1 MKKLTIENRI
11 EHRMENRHT
20 CSEGIFFASQ
30 GGFYEGKLKDYSR
43 SGLFIKTDEILP
55 IGAILTIANP
65 NPDGEDEKLKG
76 QILWRDN
83 EGFGVE
89 LFRPRN
95 EMVSEAA
102 RLDQRSL
109 NRDL

>member
-1 MKKLTIENRI
+1 MKGLTIENRI
-11 EHRMENRHT
+11 EQRIEKRHA

-30 GGFYEGKLKDYSR
+30 GCFYEGKLKDYSR

-65 NPDGEDEKLKG
+65 NPDGENEKLKG
-76 QILWRDN
+76 QILWRN
-83 EGFGVE
+83 KEGFGVE

-95 EMVSEAA
+95 ETDFEAA

-109 NRDL
+109 NREL